1 MCIEVGV
8 KHKNGSV
15 ARCDT
20 IKALAGALGMEASE
34 IAAGPDS
41 ACLCKVDLDAFH
53 ARRATKSEGYPSPT
67 YIIDRHTR
75 AH

>member
-20 IKALAGALGMEASE
+20 VKALAGALGMEPAELSD
-34 IAAGPDS
+34 GPDS
-41 ACLCKVDLDAFH
+41 ACLCKVDLGTLH
-53 ARRATKSEGYPSPT
+53 ARRATTHEGYPSPT
-67 YIIDRHTR
+67 YIIDRHAR